1 MSCCGKKRLEQWS
14 TPKASTMQGHPPA
27 ISGAA
32 SSPFSSAASSP
43 VGTPVP
49 SGTAMAVHATTFQ
62 TTSFQYVGRTSLM
75 VVGPLTGRKYRFAE
89 TGAVVSIDNRD
100 APSMLAVPGLKRV

>member
-14 TPKASTMQGHPPA
+14 ATKVHSRTGPPPVHP
-27 ISGAA
+27 GAA

-49 SGTAMAVHATTFQ
+49 SETAMAVHATTFQ
-62 TTSFQYVGRTSLM
+62 TTSFQYIGRTSLM